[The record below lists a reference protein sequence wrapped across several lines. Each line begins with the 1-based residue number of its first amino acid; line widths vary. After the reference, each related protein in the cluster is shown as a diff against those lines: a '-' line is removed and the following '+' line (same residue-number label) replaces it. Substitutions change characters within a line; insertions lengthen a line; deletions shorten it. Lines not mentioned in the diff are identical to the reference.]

1 LVRAD
6 CTTRNKR
13 KAAWLRQ
20 MYAQLE
26 ERIADLAA
34 KEDLAKVRPDLDG
47 KEIMAILGLQPGP
60 DVGEAWSYLKEVRLE
75 RGPLDRDEAIKV
87 LTTWWADRQGQQE
100 QQDQQI
106 HQVQQDE
113 R

>member
-1 LVRAD
+1 
-6 CTTRNKR
+6 
-13 KAAWLRQ
+13 

-60 DVGEAWSYLKEVRLE
+60 DVGKAWSYLKEVRLE